1 MKNFSIL
8 FFTFLCF
15 AKVNAQ
21 SLEILDRNLLQP
33 IQNVEVFSKSNPYII
48 LTTNESGVV
57 DITSLIANGDIVCRN
72 TFYETT
78 IFSQEQLI
86 KLNFKITLNE
96 NTNSMEEVVVSASK
110 FEEKRKDVV
119 QKIQVIRNSDLQNM
133 NQTSMAD
140 VISNSG
146 NVLVQKSQQGGGSPI
161 IRGFE
166 TNKVLMVVDGV
177 RMNNAIYR
185 GGHIQNIITLDNAI
199 MDKVEIVYGPGS
211 VVYGSD
217 ALGGVMHFYTKNP
230 LLSTSGK
237 SKIKANAYTRSTSA
251 NSGYAAH
258 ADISIGGKRFGSLTS
273 FTFSNYG
280 DLKQG
285 AQRNPF
291 YGNLGSRPWY
301 VSTSNNI
308 DTKVVNR
315 DTNLQVG
322 SGYSQYDILQKFL
335 FKQSEKVNHVLN
347 FQLSNSSN
355 VDRYDRL
362 TQTSGGNPKYADWHY
377 GPQKR
382 VFASYTLNLSNSN
395 ILYDHARIIAGY
407 QNIEESRIDRKFQK
421 VYENHRIEKLDIYT
435 FNADF
440 DKKLGEQELRYG
452 IDAYYNNVNSSA
464 FVKDILADTTG
475 ALDTRYPDG
484 GSKMYSVAAYL
495 THTWEINKKLILND
509 GVRFSNVNL
518 NSNFTNQQFF
528 PFPFSSVTQN
538 TKALNGNIGLI
549 YMPCSSFRINGGIS
563 TGFRAPNVDDM
574 SKVFES
580 TFGNIVVPNPNLK
593 PEYTYTYELG
603 ITQTIHK
610 RVNVSV
616 NGYYTNYINGLN
628 VQNSTFNGQDSIMY
642 DGAMSKVTSTVNSSK
657 AYIYGLE
664 GGITGNL
671 NEYLSVLGTFNYTY
685 GRIVTDTTD
694 YPLDHIAP
702 IFGKVSFNVHVK
714 KFRAEAFVNYS
725 GWKKMKDYNLLS
737 GEDNEANAT
746 INGMPAW
753 YTANIRLTYQINKYA
768 SVQAAC
774 ENIFDQNYRQY
785 ASNISAP
792 GRNFIITLRGNF

>member
-1 MKNFSIL
+1 M
-8 FFTFLCF
+8 
-15 AKVNAQ
+15 
-21 SLEILDRNLLQP
+21 
-33 IQNVEVFSKSNPYII
+33 
-48 LTTNESGVV
+48 
-57 DITSLIANGDIVCRN
+57 
-72 TFYETT
+72 
-78 IFSQEQLI
+78 
-86 KLNFKITLNE
+86 
-96 NTNSMEEVVVSASK
+96 
-110 FEEKRKDVV
+110 
-119 QKIQVIRNSDLQNM
+119 
-133 NQTSMAD
+133 
-140 VISNSG
+140 
-146 NVLVQKSQQGGGSPI
+146 
-161 IRGFE
+161 
-166 TNKVLMVVDGV
+166 
-177 RMNNAIYR
+177 
-185 GGHIQNIITLDNAI
+185 
-199 MDKVEIVYGPGS
+199 
-211 VVYGSD
+211 
-217 ALGGVMHFYTKNP
+217 
-230 LLSTSGK
+230 
-237 SKIKANAYTRSTSA
+237 
-251 NSGYAAH
+251 
-258 ADISIGGKRFGSLTS
+258 
-273 FTFSNYG
+273 
-280 DLKQG
+280 
-285 AQRNPF
+285 
-291 YGNLGSRPWY
+291 
-301 VSTSNNI
+301 
-308 DTKVVNR
+308 
-315 DTNLQVG
+315 
-322 SGYSQYDILQKFL
+322 
-335 FKQSEKVNHVLN
+335 
-347 FQLSNSSN
+347 
-355 VDRYDRL
+355 
-362 TQTSGGNPKYADWHY
+362 
-377 GPQKR
+377 
-382 VFASYTLNLSNSN
+382 
-395 ILYDHARIIAGY
+395 
-407 QNIEESRIDRKFQK
+407 
-421 VYENHRIEKLDIYT
+421 
-435 FNADF
+435 
-440 DKKLGEQELRYG
+440 
-452 IDAYYNNVNSSA
+452 
-464 FVKDILADTTG
+464 KDILADTTG

-538 TKALNGNIGLI
+538 NKALNGNIGLI

-753 YTANIRLTYQINKYA
+753 YTTNIRLTYQINKYA
-768 SVQAAC
+768 SLQAAC